1 VGFAVCVA
9 GCTLPDVL
17 RAAGASGLQG
27 PSPPAASVAF
37 WQSQRIALNSA
48 GVISRG
54 LRRSGG
60 GQGGGGSHPFSLGSG
75 PLARCGRSDRTPG
88 AGRLLALRRGTE
100 QGTCSSPERV
110 LEKGGRGLLGGALE
124 APGVH
129 AAARPVGVG
138 HAPAVAVRLVLQ
150 AQHRQQGGDVVLV
163 CGRARRSAT
172 QRSPMV
178 PVSEDPPHTHT
189 TTTTTP
195 TRNTHS
201 GLGAALQEP
210 RAAAAGRLTG
220 HAQLAPLVA
229 SLLEAAAAGGGAAD
243 RRPWHRQQATVLV
256 VHSPLRAE
264 VQPSSARP

>member
-1 VGFAVCVA
+1 LRCGLHAA
-9 GCTLPDVL
+9 RRAQGRRRQ
-17 RAAGASGLQG
+17 RAAGALTTGSLRGVLAV
-27 PSPPAASVAF
+27 PAHRLE
-37 WQSQRIALNSA
+37 QR
-48 GVISRG
+48 
-54 LRRSGG
+54 GG
-60 GQGGGGSHPFSLGSG
+60 DLP
-75 PLARCGRSDRTPG
+75 R
-88 AGRLLALRRGTE
+88 
-100 QGTCSSPERV
+100 
-110 LEKGGRGLLGGALE
+110 LE